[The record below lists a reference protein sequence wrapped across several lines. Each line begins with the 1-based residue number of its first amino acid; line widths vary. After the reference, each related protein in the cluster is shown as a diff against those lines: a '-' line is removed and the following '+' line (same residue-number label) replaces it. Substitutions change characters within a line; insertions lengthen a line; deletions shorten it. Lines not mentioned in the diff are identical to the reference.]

1 MGASVAGGMVSQVPP
16 LLLPRYLSPQALLWP
31 GGQSRV
37 CHLPCCSWVLCGCQ
51 LNCCSWGTST
61 AGTASTVS
69 PVLRPLCVTVHPP
82 LDVQVYGILVCWSE
96 VSMLN
101 CGCLMVVRCRGETK
115 KASVFA
121 LMLMSLHSVHFKNI
135 YWKTIYI
142 KRSDQITHLH

>member
-1 MGASVAGGMVSQVPP
+1 MCATSLVAPGFSVAASSTAAARGQVLQALPP
-16 LLLPRYLSPQALLWP
+16 LF
-31 GGQSRV
+31 
-37 CHLPCCSWVLCGCQ
+37 
-51 LNCCSWGTST
+51 
-61 AGTASTVS
+61 

-82 LDVQVYGILVCWSE
+82 LDVQVYGVLLVCWAE

-121 LMLMSLHSVHFKNI
+121 LMLMLFHSVHFKNI